1 MICTNKSAQDSINTT
16 LSLFTS
22 FLTCSGFGLCKI
34 NGNVFSKKSLALDG
48 SIIEHTHKKKRK
60 LMYFLIYI
68 KGAIRNIKKFM
79 LTTSFT

>member
-34 NGNVFSKKSLALDG
+34 NGNAFSKKSLALDG
-48 SIIEHTHKKKRK
+48 SIIEHTQKKRK